1 MLKTKG
7 RRFPLAAIFLL
18 IISVICSR
26 PYKTRALDHNSYI
39 MVLSGYEFEDG
50 SIDVWGTATGVYLGD
65 GIILSASAG
74 IAFDDV
80 SSLAYQDIIREK
92 SSIYATQNIN
102 LNDFNTVLQSMR
114 IYIVLPD
121 GRMLAG
127 TLHSSDHEAGI
138 VLIGVKTAGL
148 NLSAASVSESRSP
161 TTVTASYY
169 TSAQLGEIAN
179 ALSTGPKLFDAQNVF
194 EEEVSSIVRDSQL
207 EVTGLQDTFSL
218 GAILSDGNEIY
229 GIITETVGGIKYAAG
244 GTLIR
249 LLLSGN
255 TSSSEDLAE
264 ALSELENKL
273 ANCKGLDVA
282 AYTEESAKRLSEAI
296 LSAEL
301 SLSSHKS
308 KLSDV
313 RAAIK
318 ELEDAEK
325 SLVPMASTEEGS
337 ISILKLII
345 FLVLALSLI
354 GSALWFFLLRDV
366 FKKKKEETD
375 DEKEAKK
382 EQKSSRIAALFA
394 RRDKVKNEQMQGY
407 GGEYARSAQKQRLK
421 DETEEDSDGTT
432 KLNKDDESGTA
443 LLKKKQGYLIV
454 EANGD
459 KILLDK
465 SLYTIGREKRKV
477 DYQLNFSSISR
488 THCAIRYED
497 GEYFIEDLRSSNGTT
512 LNETAVNPGSPLK
525 LKDGDSLKLAD
536 IKLTFRSE

>member
-1 MLKTKG
+1 MTNAKK
-7 RRFPLAAIFLL
+7 RFLPLTAILL
-18 IISVICSR
+18 LTVSILCSR
-26 PYKTRALDHNSYI
+26 PYKACALNHSSYVL
-39 MVLSGYEFEDG
+39 VLSGYEFEDG

-65 GIILSASAG
+65 GIILSASSG

-80 SSLAYQDIIREK
+80 SSLTYQAIIQEK

-102 LNDFNTVLQSMR
+102 LNDFNTVSQSMR

-121 GRMLAG
+121 GRILPG

-138 VLIGVKTAGL
+138 VLISIKTAGL
-148 NLSAASVSESRSP
+148 NLSAASVSEYRSP

-169 TSAQLGEIAN
+169 TSTQLGEIAD
-179 ALSTGPKLFDAQNVF
+179 ALSAGPKLFDEQSVF

-218 GAILSDGNEIY
+218 GAVLSDGNEIY
-229 GIITETVGGIKYAAG
+229 GIITETVGGIKYATG
-244 GTLIR
+244 GTRIR

-273 ANCKGLDVA
+273 EDCKKLDIT
-282 AYTEESAKRLSEAI
+282 AYTEESAKKLSGAI
-296 LSAEL
+296 SGAEL
-301 SLSSHKS
+301 LLSNHKS
-308 KLSDV
+308 KITDV
-313 RAAIK
+313 RSAIK

-325 SLVPMASTEEGS
+325 MLVPAASTEEGR
-337 ISILKLII
+337 ISIIKLVL
-345 FLVLALSLI
+345 FLVLTLTLI

-366 FKKKKEETD
+366 LKKKKEENG
-375 DEKEAKK
+375 EEGAKRG
-382 EQKSSRIAALFA
+382 ENSSRISALFA
-394 RRDKVKNEQMQGY
+394 RRSKAKNEQMQGY

-421 DETEEDSDGTT
+421 DETEEDNDGTT
-432 KLNKDDESGTA
+432 KLNKDDEAGTA

-512 LNETAVNPGSPLK
+512 LNETTVNPGSPLK
-525 LKDGDSLKLAD
+525 LKDGDALKLAD
-536 IKLTFRSE
+536 IKLTFRRE